1 MEAKLAKNE
10 KKNYAKKEGLLSVID
25 GTKIKFNAH
34 LEESIVL
41 NNIPTTQGKLT
52 GTIVEKQIPNFTF
65 YDGFQ
70 MLSLTEWQDFGNAKV

>member
-52 GTIVEKQIPNFTF
+52 ETIVEKQ
-65 YDGFQ
+65 FQ
-70 MLSLTEWQDFGNAKV
+70 ILYFMMASKFFPLLNVKISVM